1 MDAYVG
7 NTSVFDA
14 QIAEDFSEIS
24 VLFPGSDISKL
35 HGVRTRFRIQMALH
49 AMDRIIL
56 FNLPRLLSEQGTSMI
71 ERLKFEMIYT

>member
-24 VLFPGSDISKL
+24 GISKL
-35 HGVRTRFRIQMALH
+35 HGVRTLFRIQMASH